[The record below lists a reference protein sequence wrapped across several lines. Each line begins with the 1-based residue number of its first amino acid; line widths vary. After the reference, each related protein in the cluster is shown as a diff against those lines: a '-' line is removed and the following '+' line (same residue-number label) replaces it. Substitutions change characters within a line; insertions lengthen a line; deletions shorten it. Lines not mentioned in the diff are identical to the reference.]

1 MTQRDRRQLSQTA
14 LAETPLDMSQPR
26 KTADDLLREWM
37 QENDDA
43 KRAVLRR
50 QYFDA
55 RAIELRRPAKRRAA
69 PKRTTGETP

>member
-1 MTQRDRRQLSQTA
+1 
-14 LAETPLDMSQPR
+14 MSQPR